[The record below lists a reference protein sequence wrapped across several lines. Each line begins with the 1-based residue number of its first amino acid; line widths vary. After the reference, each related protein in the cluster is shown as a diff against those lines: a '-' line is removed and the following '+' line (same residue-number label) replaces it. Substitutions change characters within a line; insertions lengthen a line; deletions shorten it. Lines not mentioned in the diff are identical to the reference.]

1 MARVEIEISEGKE
14 VRISEK
20 KVYKHN
26 IKFLALGVGMIGD
39 KDKEIEISKIMQE
52 LDFNANWL
60 LWCLI
65 EKRDFNTNVAIF
77 TANDMSNTLKKRAV
91 RGYKELFS
99 KKLVVRIEQK
109 KYMINPDLV
118 IPNFNNYEKC
128 KIEFKNY
135 LSIKGVEFN
144 E

>member
-77 TANDMSNTLKKRAV
+77 TANDMS
-91 RGYKELFS
+91 S
-99 KKLVVRIEQK
+99 KGL
-109 KYMINPDLV
+109 
-118 IPNFNNYEKC
+118 
-128 KIEFKNY
+128 
-135 LSIKGVEFN
+135 
-144 E
+144 